1 MSPLQ
6 TELQFFS
13 CQKPEKA
20 SDFVCMFAPT
30 SDRKLYGVLDVFS
43 ESQKKSFLLTF
54 EPNSQRYYKKLRKEI
69 RVLGPHSEIISCGFF
84 C

>member
-13 CQKPEKA
+13 CQKTDKA

-54 EPNSQRYYKKLRKEI
+54 DPKSSQTRKDIIRNLERKLEFSDRTQK
-69 RVLGPHSEIISCGFF
+69 
-84 C
+84 